1 MRLPIFLALGAPLL
15 INALSINTSDRCGAQ
30 FNGLTCKGST
40 FGECC
45 SKYNYCGTTSG
56 HCGSGCQTGY
66 GVCTT
71 SSPPV
76 AATASK
82 VSTDGS
88 CAGSKGLTCQGS
100 AFGNCCSQHG
110 YCGKSSAYC
119 GEKCNAKF
127 GTCSNV
133 PVASSSKAFGTT
145 STQSASSSRPASSQ
159 KVSTEGRCG
168 NAYGASGGMTCTG
181 SKFGQCCSQYS
192 YWYVIARLDAF
203 VRSPMQWFH
212 RRVLWQGMPKCF
224 RPVFTFVRIDY
235 VGSPVILVDPSFF
248 VFFEHIY
255 L

>member
-1 MRLPIFLALGAPLL
+1 MRLPIFFALGAPLL
-15 INALSINTSDRCGAQ
+15 VNALSINTSDRCGAQ

-45 SKYNYCGTTSG
+45 SKYNYCGTTYG

-76 AATASK
+76 ATTASK

-110 YCGKSSAYC
+110 YCGKSSTYC
-119 GEKCNAKF
+119 GEKCNANF
-127 GTCSNV
+127 GTCSSL
-133 PVASSSKAFGTT
+133 PAASSPKAFGTT
-145 STQSASSSRPASSQ
+145 TTLSSSSSKPVASQ

-168 NAYGASGGMTCTG
+168 NTFGASGGMTCAG

-192 YWYVIARLDAF
+192 YWYVIARLDVFHVLTYAA
-203 VRSPMQWFH
+203 VRPMRIVARVAKVVSASVHLRPH
-212 RRVLWQGMPKCF
+212 RLHQCRLLRL
-224 RPVFTFVRIDY
+224 RPHQSSIHLAR
-235 VGSPVILVDPSFF
+235 
-248 VFFEHIY
+248 
-255 L
+255 